1 VFSQT
6 TVEASST
13 GHHAFNRYLCLF
25 IAMQSSETIYLS
37 AEQLSAKSLVGK
49 GKQGGGT
56 SGIDEA
62 NDLDREGTTYLFLSP
77 FRAVK

>member
-1 VFSQT
+1 
-6 TVEASST
+6 
-13 GHHAFNRYLCLF
+13 
-25 IAMQSSETIYLS
+25 MQSSETIYLS